1 MLTLVAAVLGGHGAI
16 RYIPLVSISPREVT
30 VHRVVGILVLGFVI
44 GGVVLSIFGYR
55 VGL

>member
-1 MLTLVAAVLGGHGAI
+1 VLTLVAAVLGGHGAI